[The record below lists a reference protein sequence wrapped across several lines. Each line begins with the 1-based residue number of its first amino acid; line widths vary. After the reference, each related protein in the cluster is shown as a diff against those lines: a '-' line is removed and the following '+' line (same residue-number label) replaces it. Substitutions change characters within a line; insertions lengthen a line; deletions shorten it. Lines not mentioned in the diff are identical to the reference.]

1 MDQLVI
7 ENLELKLP
15 ANFHCARFPVFGKR
29 IVNGNNQEM
38 TDFLRMRY
46 QLSFSYEA
54 LPEELLP
61 GFSALFGQKPVLLV
75 TFPEAGGNLVTRH
88 FRHSGLKPALSY
100 VDEEGG
106 AVWEGFSSVLTEV

>member
-7 ENLELKLP
+7 DNLVLKLP
-15 ANFHCARFPVFGKR
+15 ASFHCARIPVFGKR
-29 IVNGNNQEM
+29 IVNGNHQEM

-46 QLSFSYEA
+46 QLSFTYEA
-54 LPEELLP
+54 LPEGLLSS
-61 GFSALFGQKPVLLV
+61 FSALFGQKPVLSV
-75 TFPEAGGNLVTRH
+75 TFPESGGAYVTRY

-100 VDEEGG
+100 VNEEGK